1 MNPPAFQFYPD
12 DFLGGTMNF
21 TDAELGL
28 YVRLL
33 CVQWSQ
39 GGLPDDDAELLSYS
53 KGRTSITRLKSKFKK
68 GQDGLLR
75 NDRLEQERC
84 KQAAYR
90 ESRAA
95 NGKHGGRPCKAH
107 ENHMVLKTKAQES
120 SPSPS
125 PFVSPLDN
133 TYVLSPAEAGS
144 DGPKESSKPTAKR
157 NENMDALAT
166 IAGIPIAEIGQAVA
180 KRLNSCL
187 TTIKQSTPNLTAA
200 EINRRSANY
209 RAHFRDANLT
219 PEALAKHWGTCAD
232 EPQIRSSKGRASF
245 A

>member
-1 MNPPAFQFYPD
+1 MNKPPAFQFYPD

-33 CVQWSQ
+33 CIQWSQ
-39 GGLPDDDAELLSYS
+39 GSLPDDDSELLSYS
-53 KGRTSITRLKSKFKK
+53 KGRTSVTRVKAKFKK

-90 ESRAA
+90 QSRSA

-125 PFVSPLDN
+125 PSPTPLDITN
-133 TYVLSPAEAGS
+133 VISIDRPDPNIL
-144 DGPKESSKPTAKR
+144 
-157 NENMDALAT
+157 
-166 IAGIPIAEIGQAVA
+166 EIYQAYPRRVG
-180 KRLNSCL
+180 K
-187 TTIKQSTPNLTAA
+187 TAA
-200 EINRRSANY
+200 LKAIAKAAKNC
-209 RAHFRDANLT
+209 
-219 PEALAKHWGTCAD
+219 PELLAKTTAYAAAVSQWSQNERQYIPHPSTWFNRGSFDDDPETWQRQAD
-232 EPQIRSSKGRASF
+232 TKGRASF